1 MSEIMSEIAAEMIE
15 CLSRL
20 AVDAGGAI
28 LAVRESGIDVALK
41 PDDTPVT
48 QADRRAEAIILEGL
62 AARWP
67 EIPVVAEEA
76 VCDGRCPERTGG
88 RFFLVDAL
96 DGTREFVAGRPD
108 FTVNIALVED
118 GAPVAGV
125 VYAPM
130 RGTLWAAAGGKAWMA
145 EAAGDGSLG
154 PKRRLGCRTWQMP
167 PCIVASKSHRTAET
181 DKFISSFE
189 GATTSSIGSSLK
201 FCLLAEGEAD
211 LYPRFGP
218 TMEWDTAA
226 GDAVL
231 RSAGGMTVTDDGV
244 PLVYGKKNI
253 PGKADFSNPFF
264 IAASREGLGRLASIE
279 RLEAKS

>member
-1 MSEIMSEIAAEMIE
+1 MSETDAEMIE
-15 CLSRL
+15 HLSRL
-20 AVDAGGAI
+20 AVDAGLAI
-28 LAVRESGIDVALK
+28 LVVREAGIDVALK
-41 PDDTPVT
+41 SDDTPVT

-62 AARWP
+62 AANWP

-76 VCDGRCPERTGG
+76 VCDGRCPERTEG

-96 DGTREFVAGRPD
+96 DGTREFVSGRHD

-118 GAPVAGV
+118 GTPVVGV

-130 RGTLWAAAGGKAWMA
+130 RGTLWAAAGDKAWTA
-145 EAAGDGSLG
+145 ELASDGSLG
-154 PKRRLGCRTWQMP
+154 ERKGLGCRAWHMP

-181 DKFISSFE
+181 DQFIAGFE

-231 RSAGGMTVTDDGV
+231 RAAGGLTVTRDGV
-244 PLVYGKKNI
+244 PLAYGKKNI

-264 IAASREGLGRLASIE
+264 IAASREGLGRLRSVPDLGGGE
-279 RLEAKS
+279 PRE

>member
-1 MSEIMSEIAAEMIE
+1 MIE
-15 CLSRL
+15 HLSRL
-20 AVDAGGAI
+20 AVDAGLAI
-28 LAVRESGIDVALK
+28 LVVREAGIDVALK
-41 PDDTPVT
+41 SDDTPVT

-62 AARWP
+62 AANWP

-76 VCDGRCPERTGG
+76 VCDGRCPERTEG

-96 DGTREFVAGRPD
+96 DGTREFVSGRHD

-118 GAPVAGV
+118 GTPVVGV

-130 RGTLWAAAGGKAWMA
+130 RGTLWAAAGDKAWTA
-145 EAAGDGSLG
+145 ELASDGSLG
-154 PKRRLGCRTWQMP
+154 ERKGLGCRAWHMP

-181 DKFISSFE
+181 DQFIAGFE

-231 RSAGGMTVTDDGV
+231 RAAGGLTVTRDGV
-244 PLVYGKKNI
+244 PLAYGKKNI

-264 IAASREGLGRLASIE
+264 IAASREGLGRLRSVPDLGGGE
-279 RLEAKS
+279 PRE